1 MSLECTAAACEEGRT
16 GALRGNKKIR
26 GGGQSVAAG
35 PGAVMSF
42 AGLSGGHRR
51 FVF

>member
-1 MSLECTAAACEEGRT
+1 MYHSC
-16 GALRGNKKIR
+16 LRGGKDRGAKREQENKGR
-26 GGGQSVAAG
+26 GVQSVAAG